1 MRSILRISNPILAGV
16 SIAIINTLC
25 LIFIAPYAPSGMAIG
40 SLFVPLLFSSFFT
53 QSMNIMLQ
61 SLVQSDAFKIF
72 LISSVWG
79 IGTII
84 GSYIS
89 AITSGRFKFRR
100 FNKLSG
106 IRSLSGGLLM
116 GIGIALMSGC
126 NVFHVF
132 GGLPLFVPTSILA
145 TFGIV
150 IGALFALRL
159 YQMIL
164 KRYEI

>member
-1 MRSILRISNPILAGV
+1 MGSILRISNSVLAGIF
-16 SIAIINTLC
+16 IAIINTIC
-25 LIFIAPYAPSGMAIG
+25 LIFIAPYAPSGITIG
-40 SLFVPLLFSSFFT
+40 FLFVPLLFLSFFFKN
-53 QSMNIMLQ
+53 MDMLLQ
-61 SLVQSDAFKIF
+61 SLAQSNAFKIF
-72 LISSVWG
+72 LISSIWG
-79 IGTII
+79 IGTIV

-89 AITSGRFKFRR
+89 AVTKGRFKFRR

-132 GGLPLFVPTSILA
+132 GGLPLFVPISILA

-150 IGALFALRL
+150 IGALFAFRL
-159 YQMIL
+159 YQLIL
-164 KRYEI
+164 RKYEI